1 VGKIE
6 SQGKRNMDAVNSEN
20 NTLNGQGNIS
30 GYFRRIRLRLII
42 GLMASF
48 ILPYAAL
55 SIYFHIQFDRTLRKT
70 GILNLTAL
78 SESQRNTI
86 DLFLQERVVNLF
98 NLFHSSEFNLN
109 PSRHDMEYHLQHL
122 RQASDAFIDVGF
134 LNAEGIQVGYAGP
147 FPNLEGRDY
156 RGEVWF
162 KRLMDHKQEY
172 FISDIYLG
180 FRKKPHFTIAT
191 RQMIDG
197 RFYVMRS
204 TLDPD
209 KFYMFLRSISHGKEV
224 ECAIINN
231 KGLYQIVDPDRGEL
245 LGMSDYMPPQT
256 AGPGVREIEKDG
268 DTVLIAY
275 AWLKETP
282 WALLVRQPLSIVH
295 AGMYRTR
302 RIMIAGLTVILITV
316 GGLISFTA
324 NRLIGHAQ
332 TITEKRDELQSQLVH
347 ASKLASVGELATGVA
362 HEINNPL
369 AIITATS
376 GVVRD
381 MLDPTFGL
389 DPSPENITKELDTID
404 SAAYRARKIT
414 RQLLDLG
421 RKNTPCLVSY
431 NIHRILDEV
440 LSGLKERE
448 FRVEDIEVRRDYG
461 SHIPE
466 VLLDHDQIR
475 QVFLNLINN
484 AGDAIAGPG
493 TITITTRNDD
503 KNVYVTISDTGA
515 GIDPD
520 DIDRIFNPFFST
532 KETGKGTGLGLSV
545 SRGIVEAMGGSI
557 DVQSLKGSGS
567 SFRVSLPIRS
577 SKGAEYG
584 EKQSGEQK
592 RKTAKDIAGR

>member
-1 VGKIE
+1 MENKAWNKNTG
-6 SQGKRNMDAVNSEN
+6 NSPKGN
-20 NTLNGQGNIS
+20 NALNGQANGRV
-30 GYFRRIRLRLII
+30 YFKRLRVRLII

-55 SIYFHIQFDRTLRKT
+55 SVYFHFQFNSTLKKT

-122 RQASDAFIDVGF
+122 RQVSDAFIDVGF
-134 LNAEGIQVGYAGP
+134 LNTEGIQEGYAGP

-156 RGEVWF
+156 SNEDWF
-162 KRLMDHKQEY
+162 KTLIEHKQEY

-191 RQMIDG
+191 KQMIDG
-197 RFYVMRS
+197 RFYIMRS

-245 LGMSDYMPPQT
+245 LGLSDYSPPQT
-256 AGPGVREIEKDG
+256 VSPGAMQIEKDG

-302 RIMIAGLTVILITV
+302 RIMIAGLTVILIIV

-324 NRLIGHAQ
+324 NSLIGHAQ
-332 TITEKRDELQSQLVH
+332 TIAEKRDELQSQLFH

-381 MLDPTFGL
+381 MLDPAFGL

-404 SAAYRARKIT
+404 SAAFRARKIT
-414 RQLLDLG
+414 RQLLELG
-421 RKNTPCLVSY
+421 HKNTTRLVSC
-431 NIHRILDEV
+431 NVNTILDDV
-440 LSGLKERE
+440 MSGLKERE
-448 FRVEDIEVRRDYG
+448 FKVEDIEVRRDYETD
-461 SHIPE
+461 IPE

-484 AGDAIAGPG
+484 AGDAISGPG
-493 TITITTRNDD
+493 VVTIATRSND
-503 KNVYVTISDTGA
+503 KNVYVTIADTGD
-515 GIDPD
+515 GIEHGK
-520 DIDRIFNPFFST
+520 IDRIFNPFFTT
-532 KETGKGTGLGLSV
+532 KDVGKGTGLGLSV
-545 SRGIVEAMGGSI
+545 SLGIVESMGGTI
-557 DVQSLKGSGS
+557 DVQSLKGAGS
-567 SFRVSLPIRS
+567 SFTISLPMQN
-577 SKGAEYG
+577 SKGVEDG
-584 EKQSGEQK
+584 EKYNGK
-592 RKTAKDIAGR
+592 

>member
-1 VGKIE
+1 MENRTGEKKMDV
-6 SQGKRNMDAVNSEN
+6 SPQGN
-20 NTLNGQGNIS
+20 NALNGHANIR
-30 GYFRRIRLRLII
+30 GYFKQVRARLII
-42 GLMASF
+42 GLMVSF

-55 SIYFHIQFDRTLRKT
+55 SVYFHFQFNSTLKKT

-122 RQASDAFIDVGF
+122 RQVSDAFIDVGF
-134 LNAEGIQVGYAGP
+134 LNVEGIQKGYAGP

-156 RGEVWF
+156 SNEEWF
-162 KRLMDHKQEY
+162 KTLIEHKQEY

-191 RQMIDG
+191 RQLIDG

-245 LGMSDYMPPQT
+245 LGVSDYLPPQT
-256 AGPGVREIEKDG
+256 ASPGVKEIEKDG

-302 RIMIAGLTVILITV
+302 RIMVASLTFILIIV

-332 TITEKRDELQSQLVH
+332 TIAEKRDELQSQLVH

-362 HEINNPL
+362 HEINNLL

-381 MLDPTFGL
+381 MLDPVFGL
-389 DPSPENITKELDTID
+389 DFGFENINKELDTID
-404 SAAYRARKIT
+404 SAAFRARKIT
-414 RQLLDLG
+414 RQLLELG
-421 RKNTPCLVSY
+421 RKNTPHLVSC
-431 NIHRILDEV
+431 NINNTLDEV

-448 FRVEDIEVRRDYG
+448 FKVEDIEVHRDYKPD
-461 SHIPE
+461 IPDI
-466 VLLDHDQIR
+466 LLDHDQIR

-484 AGDAIAGPG
+484 AGDAISGPG
-493 TITITTRNDD
+493 TVTITTRSDD
-503 KNVYVTISDTGA
+503 KNVYVTITDTGD

-520 DIDRIFNPFFST
+520 KIDQVFNPFFTT
-532 KETGKGTGLGLSV
+532 KDTGKGTGLGLSV
-545 SRGIVEAMGGSI
+545 SLGIVEAMGGAI

-567 SFRVSLPIRS
+567 SFTVSLPIQN
-577 SKGAEYG
+577 SKGAEDG
-584 EKQSGEQK
+584 EKQSGKQ
-592 RKTAKDIAGR
+592 

>member
-1 VGKIE
+1 MNTTP
-6 SQGKRNMDAVNSEN
+6 QVNN
-20 NTLNGQGNIS
+20 ILNGHVNIRK
-30 GYFRRIRLRLII
+30 YFKQVRARLII
-42 GLMASF
+42 GLMVSF

-55 SIYFHIQFDRTLRKT
+55 SVYFHFQFNNTLRKS

-109 PSRHDMEYHLQHL
+109 PSKHDMEYHLQHL
-122 RQASDAFIDVGF
+122 RQVSDAFIDVGF
-134 LNAEGIQVGYAGP
+134 LDAAGIQKGYAGP

-156 RGEVWF
+156 SNEEWF
-162 KRLMDHKQEY
+162 KSLMNQKQEY

-231 KGLYQIVDPDRGEL
+231 KGLYQIVDPDRGKL
-245 LGMSDYMPPQT
+245 LGLSEYLPPQK
-256 AGPGVREIEKDG
+256 ASPGVMQIKKDG
-268 DTVLIAY
+268 DTVIIAY

-295 AGMYRTR
+295 AEMYHAR
-302 RIMIAGLTVILITV
+302 RIIIASLIFILIIV
-316 GGLISFTA
+316 GGLISFAA

-332 TITEKRDELQSQLVH
+332 TIAEKRDELQYQLVH

-381 MLDPTFGL
+381 MLDPAFDL
-389 DPSPENITKELDTID
+389 DHSPENITKELDTID
-404 SAAYRARKIT
+404 AAAFRARKIT
-414 RQLLDLG
+414 KQLLEMG
-421 RKNTPCLVSY
+421 RKNAPRLILCNV
-431 NIHRILDEV
+431 NNILDEV
-440 LSGLKERE
+440 MSGIKERE
-448 FRVEDIEVRRDYG
+448 FKVEDIEVLFEYEPD
-461 SHIPE
+461 IPE
-466 VLLDHDQIR
+466 LLLDHDQIR

-484 AGDAIAGPG
+484 AGDAISGPG
-493 TITITTRNDD
+493 TITITTRYDD
-503 KNVYVTISDTGA
+503 KNIYVSITDTGG
-515 GIDPD
+515 GIEPD
-520 DIDRIFNPFFST
+520 KIDRIFDPFFTT
-532 KETGKGTGLGLSV
+532 KDIGKGTGLGLSV
-545 SRGIVEAMGGSI
+545 SLGIVEGMGGTI
-557 DVQSLKGSGS
+557 NVQSLKGSGS
-567 SFRVSLPIRS
+567 AFTVSLPLQKL
-577 SKGAEYG
+577 KGVEDG
-584 EKQSGEQK
+584 EKYSGK
-592 RKTAKDIAGR
+592 